1 MLAASPL
8 WGVMEPGYMPAGKQT
23 IITGLR
29 LLPRDDCSHPR
40 NSVPAYGERKARSET
55 SKVVFLDG

>member
-29 LLPRDDCSHPR
+29 PLPRDGCGHPG
-40 NSVPAYGERKARSET
+40 NCVPAYGERKTRRET
-55 SKVVFLDG
+55 SIVFLDG